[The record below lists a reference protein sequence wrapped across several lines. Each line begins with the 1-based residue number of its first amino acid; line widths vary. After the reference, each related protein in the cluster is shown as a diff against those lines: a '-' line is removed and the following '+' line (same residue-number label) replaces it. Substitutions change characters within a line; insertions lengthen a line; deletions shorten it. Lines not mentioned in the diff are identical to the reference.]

1 MGNIAIRDA
10 YGEALKELGGIN
22 DKVVVLEADVGGSSK
37 SILFGREYPDRYYEV
52 GISELNMVNM
62 AAGMASEGLI
72 PFTNTFSTFM
82 ATRGADPIQSLIG
95 YDKLNVKLAG
105 TYVGLSDSY
114 DGASHHGITDMA
126 FVRAIPN
133 LTIITPGTPVEAKK
147 AVFAAAE
154 FDGPVYIR
162 LSRAPAEEIYNENIN
177 FEIGKGIVVKDGT
190 DVAIIV
196 TGTLLPKAV
205 AAAKAL
211 EAEGINAAV
220 IDMHTVKPLDEEL
233 VLDYAKKTGAILTVE
248 EESIYG
254 GLYSA
259 VAEVLAAK
267 CPTIAD
273 GIGVT
278 DFAESG
284 NLDKLLEK
292 YGFSAENIAAK
303 AKALIARK

>member
-154 FDGPVYIR
+154 FDGPVYLR

-177 FEIGKGIVVKDGT
+177 FEIGKGIVVKDGS